1 MKTAFHEFMF
11 SILLPFLCFGFFV
24 SAVCCSALILHNV
37 LVAAFNKFI
46 YVSYSLLRFYFYIL
60 LIVCFEMILCCG
72 CVFLVKRERC
82 LTTFTLNSTRTWSP
96 IENLI
101 TYSFMFCSLFL
112 FFLCLSIKYYQLNN
126 RAHETTTTKCKCAL
140 QTRMMI
146 HQLCFVI
153 KLFVTPLLVI
163 DFCGK
168 IKLNHKD
175 STYVYLLFLSLIFS
189 FHFFFK
195 FNDT

>member
-1 MKTAFHEFMF
+1 MNLCSQFYFLSFA
-11 SILLPFLCFGFFV
+11 LAFLCLQFV
-24 SAVCCSALILHNV
+24 V
-37 LVAAFNKFI
+37 LLLFCTMF
-46 YVSYSLLRFYFYIL
+46 SLLRSINLFMFLILCYDFIFYIL

-126 RAHETTTTKCKCAL
+126 RAHETTTTTTKCKCAL